1 MSVAPSS
8 NPDSATA
15 ATPHS
20 HPNRVEVLSDRGNRT
35 GAYVLYWMQG
45 AQRAH
50 DNHALEYA
58 VTHANQ
64 LKIPPLVVFCLV
76 DRYPEANVRHYQFM
90 LEGLLDVQR
99 DLRERGITFLV
110 VHGDPPERIAELAVR
125 AALVVTDRAYLRVPK
140 LWRAQLAERI
150 NCSLISLDTN
160 LVVPVRVASTRR
172 EYAARTI
179 RPKIRTLFREYC
191 RPVPTNDPHRN
202 DPVIDDSVR
211 PVPLEPI
218 GRLLD
223 SLELDANVPAVS
235 DYYVGGST
243 EALGRFRTFLSR
255 RFFEY
260 ATMRNEPKARAV
272 SAMSPYLH
280 FGQISPIRLALEVW
294 QVRRLD
300 QPVGQLSLEV
310 TGETGAG
317 ADGAGHDSAMD
328 DGLAENKRTYLE
340 ELCVRRELAHNFVE
354 YEPNYDSYDA
364 LPEWARITLEKHR
377 GDRRPAR
384 YDEARLDAA
393 DTNDPYWNA
402 AMQEM
407 KKTGFMHNYLR
418 MYWGKQIIT
427 WTEDARSAFEII
439 TRLNNRYFLDGRDP
453 NSYTNVAWIFGL
465 HDRPWPERD
474 VFGTVRTM
482 NANVL
487 RRKCDMEGYIRWVQ
501 SL

>member
-1 MSVAPSS
+1 MSGPRNAQPE
-8 NPDSATA
+8 
-15 ATPHS
+15 PHM
-20 HPNRVEVLSDRGNRT
+20 HPRRVEVPADRGSRD
-35 GAYVLYWMQG
+35 GRYVLYWMQG
-45 AQRAH
+45 AQRAQ

-58 VTHANQ
+58 VAEANRR
-64 LKIPPLVVFCLV
+64 KIPPLVVFCLV
-76 DRYPEANVRHYQFM
+76 DRYPESNVRHYQFM
-90 LEGLLDVQR
+90 LEGLVDVQR
-99 DLRERGITFLV
+99 DLRERGISFLV
-110 VHGDPPERIAELAVR
+110 LQGDPPDRIAEIATH

-140 LWRAQLAERI
+140 QWRDRVAERI
-150 NCSLISLDTN
+150 DCSLISLDTN
-160 LVVPVRVASTRR
+160 LVVPVRAASNKR

-179 RPKIRTLFREYC
+179 RPKIRSLFREYC
-191 RPVPTNDPHRN
+191 RPIPTEDPMFH
-202 DPVIDDSVR
+202 DPAIDDSLR
-211 PVPLEPI
+211 PIDLEPI

-223 SLELDANVPAVS
+223 SLELDPSVPAVS
-235 DYYVGGST
+235 DHYAGGST
-243 EALGRFRTFLSR
+243 EALRRFRAFLSR

-260 ATMRNEPKARAV
+260 ATMRNEPKAQAV

-294 QVRRLD
+294 QVRRSD
-300 QPVGQLSLEV
+300 QPAGQLSLEV
-310 TGETGAG
+310 EERF
-317 ADGAGHDSAMD
+317 D

-384 YDEARLDAA
+384 YDEETLIASATD
-393 DTNDPYWNA
+393 DPYWNA

-407 KKTGFMHNYLR
+407 VKTGFMHNYLR

-427 WTEDARSAFEII
+427 WTDDARTAFEII

-482 NANVL
+482 NANGL
-487 RRKCDMEGYIRWVQ
+487 RRKCDMEGYIQWVK